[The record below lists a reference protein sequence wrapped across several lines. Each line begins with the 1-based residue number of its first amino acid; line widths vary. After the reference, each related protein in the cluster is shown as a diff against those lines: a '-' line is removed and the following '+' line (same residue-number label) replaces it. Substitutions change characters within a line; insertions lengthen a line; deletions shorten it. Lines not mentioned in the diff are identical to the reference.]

1 MEVILAKMDIICK
14 KCQSKFRIPDE
25 KIPASKVATVPC
37 PKCSNRISLNG
48 EQRSPQK
55 NGAYEKIVA
64 ETGYDAADKPFD
76 FIEEEGQTA
85 LLCEQ
90 NPLVRKTITEA
101 LNLMEYQTT
110 VSENAR
116 DTLKRMRYHVYD
128 LIVVNENFDTDSP
141 ESNGVLIYMERLGMS
156 VRRNIFIAMVSNRY
170 RTMDN
175 MMAFQNS
182 VNLIINIKNVEDIGK
197 ILSRGI
203 TDNELF
209 YRIFRE
215 GLKDVGRA

>member
-1 MEVILAKMDIICK
+1 MDIICK
-14 KCQSKFRIPDE
+14 NCQSKFRIPDE
-25 KIPASKVATVPC
+25 KIPADRVAMVPC
-37 PKCSNRISLNG
+37 PKCKNRISLNE
-48 EQRSPQK
+48 EQGSAK
-55 NGAYEKIVA
+55 SNTAYEEIIA

-90 NPLVRKTITEA
+90 NPLVRKTITDA
-101 LNLMEYQTT
+101 LNLMEYQIT
-110 VSENAR
+110 VSESAR
-116 DTLKRMRYHVYD
+116 DALKRMRYHVYD

-141 ESNGVLIYMERLGMS
+141 ESNGVLIYVERLGMS
-156 VRRNIFIAMVSNRY
+156 VRRNIFVAMVSNRY

-215 GLKDVGRA
+215 GLKDSGRA